1 MFVVDIIFP
10 SLLLVCS
17 VDRSQEFH
25 GGEMGNAELVEHL
38 ERQFAALG
46 ASGAHG
52 RSARKVQGFS
62 WLRQCVAQLTVILR
76 CFVEYAHLIEVVCPA
91 EPSAAAPPC

>member
-1 MFVVDIIFP
+1 MYDNLTLNLDALPVICSYMLYSNMFVVDIIFP

-52 RSARKVQGFS
+52 RSAERFKVFLGFDN
-62 WLRQCVAQLTVILR
+62 A
-76 CFVEYAHLIEVVCPA
+76 
-91 EPSAAAPPC
+91 